1 MKTFAHVDAAGN
13 IVGIGMVYYE
23 GGGLTEAV
31 AAFVKRLGLDAG
43 LIAYGD
49 TVRADPTHTT
59 VVVDTVDMPGD
70 NPQGYDKLFRG
81 AFKYADGKCV
91 ECPVKSKE
99 IAHGY
104 RRAAREAEFAPHD
117 ESIAKMI
124 PGRADEAELARAA
137 IRAKY
142 DAVQVQ
148 LDACTTPDELRAVLM
163 GVRS

>member
-1 MKTFAHVDAAGN
+1 MKTFAHVDASNN
-13 IVGIGMVYYE
+13 IAGIGMIYFE
-23 GGGLTEAV
+23 DGSFTPAV

-59 VVVDTVDMPGD
+59 VVVDTKDMPGD
-70 NPQGYDKLFRG
+70 NPDGYDKLFRG
-81 AFKYADGKCV
+81 AFKYTGGKCV

-142 DAVQVQ
+142 DGVQAQ
-148 LDACTTPDELRAVLM
+148 LDACATPDELRAVLQ
-163 GVRS
+163 GLRG